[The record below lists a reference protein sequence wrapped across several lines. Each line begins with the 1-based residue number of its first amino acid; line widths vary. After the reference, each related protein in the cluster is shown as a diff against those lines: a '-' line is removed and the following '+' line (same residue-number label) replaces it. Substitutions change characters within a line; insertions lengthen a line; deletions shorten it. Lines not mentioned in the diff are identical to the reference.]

1 MFRFAIVAL
10 LTAIMLPVISHAEHV
25 EELEAIDVAA
35 ERSERAGHITLKAEN
50 VPQNAPDTASIL
62 KRLPGANVNY
72 NGPLTGI
79 AQYRGMFSDRI
90 NVQVDGVSLI
100 SGGPNAMDTPLS
112 YMPRSRLERIEV
124 YRGIAPVSSGIET
137 LGGSISAES
146 RLSKFTASK
155 DLQFHGDAVAGVQS
169 VDDGYSLTGLAS
181 MANRNHRMH
190 AAVTREE
197 GDDREFAGGTVEA
210 SRYERDVYDLG
221 YGYRVGSQEFSFDY
235 RRNET
240 GPSGTPALP
249 MDIET
254 IDTDIFRGGYNT
266 QVGAIGIEARFSYND
281 VFHRMSNF
289 LLRDPVNPMM
299 KRFTLAE
306 ADGGSYSLHADMPLA
321 SGTLKIGTDGKLANH
336 DADIFNPDSAMF
348 FVNNFNDVSR
358 DLYSIFSEWTGSLTD
373 RLQLQTGIRYTHV
386 EMDAGA
392 VDGTPAQMMMAAGT
406 LRDGFNNADRSQSDN
421 NVDIS
426 AQFSYELSD
435 DLSVLAGAARK
446 TRSPSYQERYLWLP
460 LQATGGLADGNNYVG
475 DVNLDPEV
483 SYEAELGFDWRQGQY
498 YFAPRIFYRHV
509 DDYIQG
515 VPVTDPATIMVSSMM
530 TGDPTPLRFS
540 NVDARLYGFDIE
552 GGMQLTERW
561 FVDGIVSYVRGERRD
576 IDDDLYRIA
585 PLNGTVA
592 LSHRRANWSATV
604 EGQFYTE
611 QDHVSRTNGETSTG
625 GYGLLNV
632 YGQYSIPEQGI
643 TITAGVD
650 NLFDKQYRPHLAGVN
665 RVINSDV
672 ATGTRLPGDGINGYL
687 RLAIHW

>member
-1 MFRFAIVAL
+1 MFRFALATSL
-10 LTAIMLPVISHAEHV
+10 AAMMLPVIGHADHV

-35 ERSERAGHITLKAEN
+35 ERSERAGRITLEAEN
-50 VPQNAPDTASIL
+50 VPQSAPDTASIL
-62 KRLPGANVNY
+62 KRMPGANVNY

-112 YMPRSRLERIEV
+112 YIPRSRLESIEV
-124 YRGIAPVSSGIET
+124 YRGIAPVSSGTET
-137 LGGSISAES
+137 LGGTIKAES

-155 DLQFHGDAVAGVQS
+155 ELQFHGDAVGGAQS
-169 VDDGYSLTGLAS
+169 VYDGYSLTGLAS

-190 AAVTREE
+190 VAVTR
-197 GDDREFAGGTVEA
+197 DAGE
-210 SRYERDVYDLG
+210 
-221 YGYRVGSQEFSFDY
+221 
-235 RRNET
+235 
-240 GPSGTPALP
+240 
-249 MDIET
+249 
-254 IDTDIFRGGYNT
+254 
-266 QVGAIGIEARFSYND
+266 
-281 VFHRMSNF
+281 
-289 LLRDPVNPMM
+289 
-299 KRFTLAE
+299 
-306 ADGGSYSLHADMPLA
+306 HADMPLA
-321 SGTLKIGTDGKLANH
+321 LGTLKIGTDGKLANH
-336 DADIFNPDSAMF
+336 DADIFDPDSAMF
-348 FVNNFNDVSR
+348 FVNNFNGVSR
-358 DLYSIFSEWTGSLTD
+358 DLYSIFSEWTGSLTE

-386 EMDAGA
+386 EMDAGT

-406 LRDGFNNADRSQSDN
+406 LRDGFNSADRSQSDD

-426 AQFSYELSD
+426 AQFNYELND

-515 VPVTDPATIMVSSMM
+515 TPATDPATIMVSSMM
-530 TGDPTPLRFS
+530 TGDPTPLKFS
-540 NVDARLYGFDIE
+540 NVDARLYGFDVE

-561 FVDGIVSYVRGERRD
+561 FVDGVVSYVRGERRD

-604 EGQFYTE
+604 EGQFYAE

-643 TITAGVD
+643 TITAGID
-650 NLFDKQYRPHLAGVN
+650 NLFDKQYRPHLAGIN